1 MYFYR
6 ANKLDPPVWMQS
18 ALLDELDNGSLTPTG
33 MDTYQS
39 AEAVDQL
46 LQTAAQH
53 RPEVMEY
60 IKTNQ
65 NTDRLTGWNVS
76 KKLHHQITEYYTDFL
91 KTVPDEPKI
100 TVTKITSTNSR
111 FQLHIDRLKTASLFC
126 IIRSDHR
133 ARTTWYEPLSHAAI
147 HIRETVAHRKNKKR
161 GNIFPDD
168 VKPVAAMWADPWE
181 MMLFDNNSAHSVEE
195 FLPGGIRIALII
207 SFINISHDDLIYY
220 YQRWTDAVQN

>member
-6 ANKLDPPVWMQS
+6 ANKLDPPAWMQE
-18 ALLDELDNGSLTPTG
+18 ALISELDTGGLTPTA

-39 AEAVDQL
+39 AEAIGQL

-53 RPEVMEY
+53 RPEVIEY
-60 IKTNQ
+60 IKKNQ

-76 KKLHHQITEYYTDFL
+76 KDLHNRITEYYADFL

-111 FQLHIDRLKTASLFC
+111 FQLHVDRLKTASLFC

-133 ARTTWYEPLSHAAI
+133 ARTTWYEPLSHTAI
-147 HIRETVAHRKNKKR
+147 HIRETVAHWKNKKR

-168 VKPVAAMWADPWE
+168 VRPVAAMWADPWE

-195 FLPGGIRIALII
+195 FLPGGTRIALVIG
-207 SFINISHDDLIYY
+207 FINISHDDLIYY
-220 YQRWTDAVQN
+220 YQRWTDVVQN